1 MSEERDGAGAGRRE
15 RYRVKG
21 EELVAKVKEIIHEGN
36 VRRIIIRNDAGRELI
51 EIPLSLGVAGA
62 ILAPVLAAVGAV
74 AALVA
79 SCSIEVIREDEEDDA
94 EGDGEGGVGDRG

>member
-1 MSEERDGAGAGRRE
+1 MNEEREGNGPGRRE

-21 EELVAKVKEIIHEGN
+21 EELVGKVKELIHEGN
-36 VRRIIIRNDAGRELI
+36 VRRIIVRTEEGRELI

-62 ILAPVLAAVGAV
+62 ILAPVWAALGAV

-79 SCSIEVIREDEEDDA
+79 SCSLEVIREEEEGADD
-94 EGDGEGGVGDRG
+94 GGEDPTA